1 MSRWRMRT
9 WDQVRWAHERQQ
21 CSAVH
26 SLDTLPAIPDARQL
40 RALAASCRVP
50 APCHRYPDILPVRYP
65 HILVGLWRC
74 SCSFIYRGHL
84 LQLCPLCGRVP
95 RIVRCY
101 TCGLTTKLPE
111 PYHDETD

>member
-26 SLDTLPAIPDARQL
+26 ALDTLPAIPDARQL

-65 HILVGLWRC
+65 HIPGRTVALLL
-74 SCSFIYRGHL
+74 FLHL
-84 LQLCPLCGRVP
+84 PRLCPLCGRVP